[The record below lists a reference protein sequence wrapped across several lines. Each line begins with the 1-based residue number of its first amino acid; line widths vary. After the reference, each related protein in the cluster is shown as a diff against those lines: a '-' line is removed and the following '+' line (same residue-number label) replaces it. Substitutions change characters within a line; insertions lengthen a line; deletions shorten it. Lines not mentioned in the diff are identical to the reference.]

1 MIAQGLLS
9 SGTMRR
15 WGIALS
21 AGLALLL
28 AGHASATQIQD
39 LVRIKGSE
47 ESVIS
52 GYGLV
57 VGLNGS
63 GDGGDFAPAHEP
75 LVEALRKRLNENT
88 SLPDF
93 SDSDSV
99 ALVHIQARTP
109 ANGVREGDRIDVV
122 LATVGPAKSL
132 QGGVLVEAVLF
143 GPGENGAPFAVA
155 SGRVTLE
162 DENHPT
168 RSRIVAGAQMVRDI
182 EPITVDPYGQ
192 IQLVLQ
198 DNKASWPLANFI
210 ASTLNGLLAPDGP
223 PIARA
228 VDQKNII
235 VMVPEVQREDP
246 AGFITQI
253 LVTNIDPDATAG
265 AAKVIINE
273 ATGTIVMS
281 GDVEISPVIISHAGM
296 TIQIVRPEPEP
307 DPDQPVV
314 EQLDWIGLDPSGRGG
329 ASLQQLIDALNA
341 LAVPAKDRIAIIK
354 EIWELGK
361 LHAELEFK

>member
-1 MIAQGLLS
+1 MIAQGLPIPTCMRLVVS
-9 SGTMRR
+9 S
-15 WGIALS
+15 LS
-21 AGLALLL
+21 AVFALLVC
-28 AGHASATQIQD
+28 GQVWATQIQD

-47 ESVIS
+47 ESVVT

-57 VGLNGS
+57 VGLNGT

-75 LVEALRKRLNENT
+75 LVQAVRKRINENAV
-88 SLPDF
+88 LPDF

-99 ALVHIQARTP
+99 ALVYLQATVP
-109 ANGVREGDRIDVV
+109 ANGIREGDQIEVT
-122 LATVGPAKSL
+122 LATVGPAESL
-132 QGGVLVEAVLF
+132 RGGVLVEAALF
-143 GPGENGAPFAVA
+143 GPGDNGGMFAVA

-162 DENHPT
+162 DEGHAT
-168 RSRIVAGAQMVRDI
+168 RGRIVRGAQMVRDI
-182 EPITVDPYGQ
+182 EPITIDQYGQ

-198 DNKASWPLANFI
+198 DNKASWPLASFI
-210 ASTLNGLLAPDGP
+210 ASTLNGRLAPDGP

-235 VMVPEVQREDP
+235 VLVPEVQRDDP
-246 AGFITQI
+246 AGYITSI
-253 LVTNIDPDATAG
+253 LVTPIDPVATDG

-281 GDVEISPVIISHAGM
+281 GDVEISPVIVSHAGM

-307 DPDQPVV
+307 DPERPTV
-314 EQLDWIGLDPSGRGG
+314 EQAEWIGIDPAGQGG
-329 ASLQQLIDALNA
+329 TSLQQLIDALNA
-341 LAVPAKDRIAIIK
+341 LAVPAEDRIAIIK

>member
-1 MIAQGLLS
+1 MIAQGMLAP
-9 SGTMRR
+9 GRFQTFVAM
-15 WGIALS
+15 LS
-21 AGLALLL
+21 AALALLI
-28 AGHASATQIQD
+28 ASQASATQIQD

-57 VGLNGS
+57 VGLNGT
-63 GDGGDFAPAHEP
+63 GDGGDFAPAHQP
-75 LVEALRKRLNENT
+75 LVEAVRKRINENT
-88 SLPDF
+88 ILPDF
-93 SDSDSV
+93 GDSDSV
-99 ALVHIQARTP
+99 ALVYLQARTP
-109 ANGVREGDRIDVV
+109 ANGIREGDKIDVT
-122 LATVGPAKSL
+122 LATVGPAESL
-132 QGGVLVEAVLF
+132 KGGVLVEFALF
-143 GPGENGAPFAVA
+143 GPGDQGAVFAVA

-162 DENHPT
+162 DEDHAT
-168 RSRIVAGAQMVRDI
+168 RGRIVAGAQMIRDI
-182 EPITVDPYGQ
+182 EPITIDQNGM

-228 VDQKNII
+228 VDQKNIL
-235 VMVPEVQREDP
+235 VLVPENQRDDP
-246 AGFITQI
+246 AGFITSI
-253 LVTNIDPDATAG
+253 LVTPIDPVATAG
-265 AAKVIINE
+265 GAKVIINE

-314 EQLDWIGLDPSGRGG
+314 EQVDWVALDPAGQGG